1 MNIFEFASR
10 EKRLAN
16 TPIFI
21 NGRRFRQPELNW
33 NFYYQFIMN
42 PLMPEKIINQ
52 LKNFK
57 IGIKVPYLRN
67 NIQSEENIFFI
78 LKGSKQFDFDNNV
91 MLKFGANKD
100 GTFFDLNDFRE
111 NIIALKMAII
121 GWLNKYGIKDVNLID
136 K

>member
-1 MNIFEFASR
+1 
-10 EKRLAN
+10 
-16 TPIFI
+16 
-21 NGRRFRQPELNW
+21 
-33 NFYYQFIMN
+33 
-42 PLMPEKIINQ
+42 MPEKIINQ